1 MRLAIL
7 VHAPTSPTALRDVAE
22 LTPRLTRPEMGFS
35 VLDVAARDD
44 AALGLPR
51 ALEGTP
57 AGSTAL
63 VVLMAEVRRAPL
75 GVLEIVGATR
85 GIRFDEVRA
94 ALATAGLGEA
104 LLIVD
109 GVYPSAD
116 SAAATETAAI
126 IARVLSPAASGV
138 GALIALREARAG
150 AEVEI
155 SPLIRALTVM
165 IDRATAA
172 GGSVLTASQLHEALA
187 QDEALGGAVAVLR
200 FVAGGRD
207 AQLVRPPPLPFSAP
221 APMAAFAEANTLLAQ
236 GKLDEA
242 LEACKRVL
250 LLGEDRDTRAE
261 VYVRIAV
268 IKQRQ
273 GKVREATFNLDKAL
287 VIDPLHRT
295 ALEGHIMVAASEQ
308 RWADLSGLGDRLLTA
323 IESPDERLRATLDLA
338 RVMSDQAHDEERSLA
353 LLERARA
360 MAPRSGE
367 VLERLVP
374 TYDRMR
380 RFDALVG
387 ALEDYAA
394 ITENAYQRSARLAAA
409 ARVSSQGLGDKAR
422 AIRLL
427 DQALRGRRDDPD
439 LYADL
444 AALLEEIGQDAP
456 ALRASQLGAAQG
468 PRHAPFYRTIG
479 RTAARLG
486 RADLAVQAATV
497 LGQLGEADLDDELLA
512 DQHRPE
518 GPLAAKQPLPASAWE
533 RAIAPAGAP
542 GVMAVFE
549 AIDEVVISAR
559 LDDLRAAGKLGALDP
574 RTRQDPQTSTV
585 TAVRAFGFAGR
596 LLGVPLPELHI
607 LPEVAGGVAA
617 VIADRPTTAIGRAV
631 LSGRSAPELA
641 FLMARHLAYHRP
653 GARLVLF
660 YPSIEE
666 LSLLFLAA
674 VQLVRPEAA
683 ISSRN
688 AEALG
693 RYCLALGPRLDT
705 QARARL
711 DAAVREVE
719 GSGTRPDLL
728 LWQRRLELTATRAG
742 LLACGD
748 LEAASRLVKHDPA
761 PIGDLSAEARIDD
774 LCAFAVSEAYGALR
788 GELGVAIGEQ

>member
-7 VHAPTSPTALRDVAE
+7 VHAPTFPTALRDVAE

-57 AGSTAL
+57 GGSTAL

-85 GIRFDEVRA
+85 GVRFDEIRA
-94 ALATAGLGEA
+94 ALGTAGLGEA
-104 LLIVD
+104 LLVID
-109 GVYPSAD
+109 GVYPSTD
-116 SAAATETAAI
+116 SAAATETASI
-126 IARVLSPAASGV
+126 ITRVLSPAASGV
-138 GALIALREARAG
+138 GALVALREARPASEG
-150 AEVEI
+150 EI
-155 SPLIRALTVM
+155 SPLVRAIGAA
-165 IDRATAA
+165 IDQASGPGGSGVLTAA
-172 GGSVLTASQLHEALA
+172 GLHEALA
-187 QDEALGGAVAVLR
+187 QDESLGGALTVLR
-200 FVAGGRD
+200 FVPGGRD

-242 LEACKRVL
+242 LDACKRVL

-273 GKVREATFNLDKAL
+273 GKIREATFNLDKAL

-308 RWADLSGLGDRLLTA
+308 RWADLSALGDRLLTA
-323 IESPDERLRATLDLA
+323 IEAPEDRLRATLDLA
-338 RVMSDQAHDEERSLA
+338 RVMSDQAHDEERAVA
-353 LLERARA
+353 LLERARV

-374 TYDRMR
+374 AYDRAR

-394 ITENAYQRSARLAAA
+394 ITENAYQRAARLGAA
-409 ARVSSQGLGDKAR
+409 ARVASRGLGDKPR

-444 AALLEEIGQDAP
+444 ADLLEQMGQDAP
-456 ALRASQLGAAQG
+456 ALRAAQLGAAQG
-468 PRHAPFYRTIG
+468 PRRADFYRLIG
-479 RTAARLG
+479 RAAARLG

-497 LGQLGEADLDDELLA
+497 LGRLGEADLDDELLA

-518 GPLAAKQPLPASAWE
+518 GPLAARQPLPAAAWE

-549 AIDEVVISAR
+549 AIDEAVIGAR
-559 LDDLRAAGKLGALDP
+559 VGDLQAAGKLTALDP
-574 RTRQDPQTSTV
+574 KTRQDPQTSTV

-607 LPEVAGGVAA
+607 LPEVAGGVSA

-666 LSLLFLAA
+666 LSLIFLAA
-674 VQLVRPEAA
+674 VQLARPEAA

-693 RYCLALGPRLDT
+693 RYCLAIGSRLDEG
-705 QARARL
+705 ARARL
-711 DAAVREVE
+711 HAAVSEVE
-719 GSGTRPDLL
+719 ASGQRPDLL

-748 LEAASRLVKHDPA
+748 LEAASQLVTHDPA
-761 PIGDLSAEARIDD
+761 PIGDLSADARLDD
-774 LCAFAVSEAYGALR
+774 LCAFAVSDAYGALR
-788 GELGVAIGEQ
+788 RELGVAIGE